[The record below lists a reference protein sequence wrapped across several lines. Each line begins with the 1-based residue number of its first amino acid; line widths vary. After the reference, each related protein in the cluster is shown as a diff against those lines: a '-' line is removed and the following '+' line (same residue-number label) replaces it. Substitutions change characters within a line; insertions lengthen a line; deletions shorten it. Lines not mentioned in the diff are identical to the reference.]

1 MEHMRSFGPSSHRAR
16 RRLLWAGALLVAA
29 GVAALV
35 IVLIPE
41 HHGGI
46 ASPVGSGSVQTV
58 AHPKQV
64 RMTPQVRRHIDQLFD
79 RFVPA
84 AIARRDPVGARAYVT
99 PALRGQ
105 ATMAEWRA
113 GTIPVPP
120 FDPAGTT
127 FHGWT
132 PIYSYPREV
141 SVELTLEP
149 RRPRDPVGSFVV
161 NLKQVGSRWLVDG
174 IYAQGTHGG
183 QNESAAPDANAEPTT
198 TEQVIGGSRGRIG
211 AVWLLVPLGF
221 LSLIVIVPVLV
232 FGRDW
237 LADRRVSR
245 RHRRELSKELPP
257 LPRSRERS

>member
-1 MEHMRSFGPSSHRAR
+1 M
-16 RRLLWAGALLVAA
+16 AA

-35 IVLIPE
+35 VAVLPE

-46 ASPVGSGSVQTV
+46 ASPVQSGPVQTV
-58 AHPKQV
+58 AHPREV
-64 RMTPQVRRHIDQLFD
+64 RMTPQVRRRIDELFD

-84 AIARRDPVGARAYVT
+84 AIARRNPVGARAYVT

-105 ATMAEWRA
+105 ATAAEWRA

-120 FDPAGTT
+120 YDAAGTT

-132 PIYSYPREV
+132 TIYSYPRSV

-149 RRPRDPVGSFVV
+149 KRQRDPVGSFVV

-174 IYAQGTHGG
+174 IYAHGTHGG
-183 QNESAAPDANAEPTT
+183 ENAAPATVAEPTT
-198 TEQVIGGSRGRIG
+198 TEQVIGGSHGRLGVI
-211 AVWLLVPLGF
+211 WLLVPVGL
-221 LSLIVIVPVLV
+221 LSLIVIVPFFV

-237 LADRRVSR
+237 LADRRVGR
-245 RHRRELSKELPP
+245 RYRRELPKQLPP
-257 LPRSRERS
+257 LPRSRDKP